1 MVLTYRPIVRART
14 DSYFGAALV
23 GTHTAVIG
31 WNMEDESLRTGL
43 AGFAIRRTDIDAES
57 GDTMRVEWLGG
68 YKRFKETDDGQAN
81 AVRSCDAPF
90 QRFRWNDY
98 TLQPNRTYRY
108 EVFPVRGTPTAL
120 TRDEP
125 PLVFKVAPSLED
137 QDGLGLY
144 VNRGVTSA
152 MAYLDRF
159 GDLAPAEVPHGG
171 AYTWLSR
178 GLKESLLEF
187 IKRAKSGESLHV
199 AIYEFHDTDVANA
212 LVAARG
218 RNVDVSIVYDF
229 HPEKKSTQESQHVL
243 KDAGLLGVAIQRT
256 TTKISHNK
264 IVVRLRGTTPKE
276 VWTGSAN
283 FSENAFNYQTNS
295 AMVIRDSALCEA
307 CETYFQALS
316 ANPAKADSK
325 VANREL
331 MTRIGIGGDF
341 ASKVYFSPVTGL
353 DIVDAAVELIENAES
368 AVFVSS
374 PFGTGKQLIGAL
386 GNNSQ
391 DIIENGL
398 VNTTAQKTIMSLRR
412 KNTRFYPP
420 KRLATYMGR
429 AWDARA
435 FGDHKVHAKTIV
447 VDPWGENPK
456 VLIGS
461 ANFSEPSCVDNDEN
475 ALLVVGDKRLAAVM
489 ATEFLRMFDHYQSR
503 FQLAE
508 LELENKEIKEKN
520 KALAAAGQ
528 PLLELKE
535 GDIYLKTNDSWSDTA
550 FKATSRS
557 HKFRDRVVFSG
568 GV

>member
-1 MVLTYRPIVRART
+1 MAAYKPVVRAKN

-23 GTHTAVIG
+23 GTHSVVIG
-31 WNMEDESLRTGL
+31 WSMEDESLRHGL
-43 AGFAIRRTDIDAES
+43 AGFAIRRTDIDAKTGE
-57 GDTMRVEWLGG
+57 TVRVDWLGG
-68 YKRFKETDDGQAN
+68 YKRFEETDDGQVN
-81 AVRSCDAPF
+81 IVRSCDAPF

-98 TLQPNRTYRY
+98 TLKPDRTYLY

-125 PLVFKVAPSLED
+125 PLKFKVVPSQED
-137 QDGLGLY
+137 QDDLGLY

-152 MAYLDRF
+152 MAYLERF
-159 GDLAPAEVPHGG
+159 GDLGPAEVANNG
-171 AYTWLSR
+171 AYKWLSR
-178 GLKESLLEF
+178 GLKESLLAF
-187 IKRAKSGESLHV
+187 IKKAKAGERLHV
-199 AIYEFHDTDVANA
+199 AIYEFHDADVAEA
-212 LVAARG
+212 LAAARE
-218 RNVDVSIVYDF
+218 RNVEVSIVYDS
-229 HPEKKSTQESQHVL
+229 HAGKKSTTESHHILEQ
-243 KDAGLLGVAIQRT
+243 AALLDVAIERT

-264 IVVRLRGTTPKE
+264 VVVRLRGNTPKE

-295 AMVIRDSALCEA
+295 AMVIRDAKLCRSYEDYFRAL
-307 CETYFQALS
+307 TG
-316 ANPAKADSK
+316 NPPKKDSK
-325 VANREL
+325 VTNRDL
-331 MTRIGIGGDF
+331 MNRAGVGGEF
-341 ASKVYFSPVTGL
+341 ASTVFFSPVTGL
-353 DIVDAAVELIENAES
+353 DIVEAAVALIGEAES

-374 PFGTGKQLIGAL
+374 PFGTGKELVDAL
-386 GNNSQ
+386 GANAV

-398 VNTTAQKTIMSLRR
+398 VNTTAQKSIMTLRK

-447 VDPWGENPK
+447 IDPWSDNPK

-461 ANFSEPSCVDNDEN
+461 ANFSQPSCEDNDEN
-475 ALLVVGDKRLAAVM
+475 ALLVVGNKRLAAVM

-508 LELENKEIKEKN
+508 LELENKKIKEKN
-520 KALAAAGQ
+520 KALADAGK
-528 PLLELKE
+528 PLLPLKE
-535 GDIYLKTNDSWSDTA
+535 GDKYLKTDDSWSDTA
-550 FKATSRS
+550 FNPTAKS